1 MTDKKRP
8 SLKDTMRKPQA
19 TATRSVEEVFAEG
32 DSSRLDRR
40 TTIYLS
46 SPTWKA
52 LKLRA
57 VEEETNASQII
68 EEMLKNHLEL

>member
-19 TATRSVEEVFAEG
+19 TAARSVEEVLAES
-32 DSSRLDRR
+32 DSARLDRR

-68 EEMLKNHLEL
+68 EEMLKKHLDL

>member
-19 TATRSVEEVFAEG
+19 TAARSVEDVFAE
-32 DSSRLDRR
+32 SESARLDRR

-46 SPTWKA
+46 TPTWKA
-52 LKLRA
+52 LKVKA
-57 VEEETNASQII
+57 AMDETNASQII
-68 EEMLKNHLEL
+68 EEVLKKHLEL

>member
-19 TATRSVEEVFAEG
+19 TAARSVEDVLAESDG
-32 DSSRLDRR
+32 ARLDRR

-68 EEMLKNHLEL
+68 EEMLKKYLDI

>member
-19 TATRSVEEVFAEG
+19 TAARSVEEVLAES
-32 DSSRLDRR
+32 DSARLDRR

-68 EEMLKNHLEL
+68 EQLLRDRLGM

>member
-8 SLKDTMRKPQA
+8 SLKDTMRKPQTVA
-19 TATRSVEEVFAEG
+19 ARSVEEVFAES
-32 DSSRLDRR
+32 DSARLDRR

-68 EEMLKNHLEL
+68 EEILKKHLDL